1 MELSKLLTIQ
11 SGRYVNQVCAAEL
24 GHAAWCREQITKG
37 RAWTGFRRDL
47 IDGIKLS
54 VIRARMARKEAQ
66 QRGIGVHGI

>member
-11 SGRYVNQVCAAEL
+11 NGRYVNQVCAAEL
-24 GHAAWCREQITKG
+24 SQAAWYRAQITKG

-47 IDGIKLS
+47 IGGIKLS

-66 QRGIGVHGI
+66 RRRIGVHGI